1 MTVTKENCEK
11 FHVFLR
17 EQEHSDQTVQKYIR
31 DIRKLSEFAAGR
43 ALTKALLVEFK
54 AYLMERF
61 KPTSVNSILAAAN
74 KFLDFWGL
82 HGCKVKPLKLQKII
96 FNSEEKELKRSEYL
110 RLLEAARSCGNERLM
125 LIIETISST
134 GIRISELKFI
144 TAKAIRAGRA
154 EVNCKGKFRVIF
166 LPEKLCG
173 VLKKY
178 TEKQKITAGA
188 VFITRSGK
196 PIDRSNVWRELKK
209 LAEMAQVK
217 KQKVFPHNFRHFFAR
232 TFYSKEKDIVRLADI
247 LGHSSVST
255 TRIYTTES
263 GNAHIRQL
271 ERLDL
276 VITS

>member
-1 MTVTKENCEK
+1 MTVTNEKCEK
-11 FHVFLR
+11 FHAFLR

-31 DIRKLSEFAAGR
+31 DIRKLGDFAAGR
-43 ALTKALLVEFK
+43 TLTKALLVEFK
-54 AYLMERF
+54 AYLTERF

-82 HGCKVKPLKLQKII
+82 HSCKVKPLKLQKII

-110 RLLEAARSCGNERLM
+110 RLLEAARSRGNERLM
-125 LIIETISST
+125 LIVETISST

-144 TAKAIRAGRA
+144 TVKAIRAGRA

-173 VLKKY
+173 ILKKY

-188 VFITRSGK
+188 VFITRSGN

-232 TFYSKEKDIVRLADI
+232 TFYSKENDIVRLADI
-247 LGHSSVST
+247 LGHSNVST